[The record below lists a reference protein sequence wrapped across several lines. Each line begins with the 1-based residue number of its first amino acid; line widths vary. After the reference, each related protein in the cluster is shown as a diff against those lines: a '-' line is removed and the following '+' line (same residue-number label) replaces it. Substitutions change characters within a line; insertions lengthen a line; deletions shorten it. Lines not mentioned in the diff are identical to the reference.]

1 MKFRIIYMMKKY
13 RSDYL
18 LNSMK
23 PGRVY
28 RRKELNEY
36 SNSVDREL
44 AKLSFKGVVKK
55 LSAGLYVKPEQ
66 SRFGKLPPDDKEL
79 VRAFLNNKQFLLMSF
94 NYYTSLGLG
103 LTQLYNEILVYN
115 RRRHGQIKLGSK
127 KFVFKNIPEFPK
139 KPSREF
145 LLIDMLNNLK
155 SLGEDSSK
163 ILKRLKKKKD
173 SFDMKKTSLMAK
185 RYGKL
190 KTKKI
195 IKELYA

>member
-1 MKFRIIYMMKKY
+1 MKKY
-13 RSDYL
+13 RSNYL

-23 PGRVY
+23 SGRVY

-44 AKLSFKGVVKK
+44 AELSFKGAVKK

-66 SRFGKLPPDDKEL
+66 SRFGELPPDDKEL
-79 VRAFLNNKQFLLMSF
+79 VRAFLNDNQFLLMSF

-115 RRRHGQIKLGSK
+115 RRRHGKVKLGSK
-127 KFVFKNIPEFPK
+127 KFVFKNIPEFPRK
-139 KPSREF
+139 LSREF

-155 SLGEDSSK
+155 SLGEDSSEV
-163 ILKRLKKKKD
+163 LKRLKKKKD
-173 SFDMKKTSLMAK
+173 NFNMRKTSLMAK
-185 RYGKL
+185 RYGKV
-190 KTKKI
+190 KTKNF

>member
-1 MKFRIIYMMKKY
+1 MKKY

-23 PGRVY
+23 PGKVY
-28 RRKELNEY
+28 RRKELSEY

-44 AKLSFKGVVKK
+44 VELSFRGAVKK

-66 SRFGKLPPDDKEL
+66 SRFGDLPPDDKEL
-79 VRAFLNNKQFLLMSF
+79 VRAFLNDNQFLLMSF

-115 RRRHGQIKLGSK
+115 RRRHGKVKLGSK

-145 LLIDMLNNLK
+145 LLIDMLNNLN
-155 SLGEDSSK
+155 SLGEDSSEV
-163 ILKRLKKKKD
+163 LKRLKKKKD
-173 SFDMKKTSLMAK
+173 NFDMRKTSLMAK
-185 RYGKL
+185 RYGKVR
-190 KTKKI
+190 TKKM

>member
-1 MKFRIIYMMKKY
+1 MKKY

-44 AKLSFKGVVKK
+44 AELSLKGTVKK

-66 SRFGKLPPDDKEL
+66 SRFGDLPPNDKEL
-79 VRAFLNNKQFLLMSF
+79 VRAFLNDNQFLLMSF

-103 LTQLYNEILVYN
+103 LTQLYNEVLVYN
-115 RRRHGQIKLGSK
+115 RRRHGKIKLGSK
-127 KFVFKNIPEFPK
+127 KFVFKNIPEFPRK
-139 KPSREF
+139 LSREF

-155 SLGEDSSK
+155 LLGEDPSEV
-163 ILKRLKKKKD
+163 LKRLKKKKD
-173 SFDMKKTSLMAK
+173 NFNMRKISLMAK
-185 RYGKL
+185 KYGKVR
-190 KTKKI
+190 TKSF

>member
-1 MKFRIIYMMKKY
+1 MMKKY

-44 AKLSFKGVVKK
+44 AELSFKGAVKK

-66 SRFGKLPPDDKEL
+66 SRFGGLPPDDKEL
-79 VRAFLNNKQFLLMSF
+79 VRAFLNGNQFLLMSF

-103 LTQLYNEILVYN
+103 LTQLYNETLVYN
-115 RRRHGQIKLGSK
+115 RRRHGKVKLGSK
-127 KFVFKNIPEFPK
+127 KFVFKNIPEFPRK
-139 KPSREF
+139 LSREF

-155 SLGEDSSK
+155 SLGEDSSEV
-163 ILKRLKKKKD
+163 LKRLKKKKD
-173 SFDMKKTSLMAK
+173 NFNMRKISLMAK
-185 RYGKL
+185 KYGKL
-190 KTKKI
+190 RTKKF

>member
-1 MKFRIIYMMKKY
+1 MKKY

-23 PGRVY
+23 PGKVY

-44 AKLSFKGVVKK
+44 AELSFKGAVKK

-66 SRFGKLPPDDKEL
+66 SRFGDLPPDDKEL
-79 VRAFLNNKQFLLMSF
+79 VRAFLNDNQFLLMSF

-115 RRRHGQIKLGSK
+115 RRRHGKVKLGSK
-127 KFVFKNIPEFPK
+127 KFVFKNIPEFPRK
-139 KPSREF
+139 LSREF

-155 SLGEDSSK
+155 SLGEDSSEV
-163 ILKRLKKKKD
+163 LKRLKKKKD
-173 SFDMKKTSLMAK
+173 NFNMRKTSLMAK
-185 RYGKL
+185 RYGKVR
-190 KTKKI
+190 TKSF

>member
-1 MKFRIIYMMKKY
+1 MKKY

-94 NYYTSLGLG
+94 NYYTSLGLA

-127 KFVFKNIPEFPK
+127 KFVFKNMPEFPK

>member
-1 MKFRIIYMMKKY
+1 MMKKY
-13 RSDYL
+13 RSNYL

-28 RRKELNEY
+28 RRKELNKY

-44 AKLSFKGVVKK
+44 AELSFKGTVKK
-55 LSAGLYVKPEQ
+55 LFAGLYVKPEQ
-66 SRFGKLPPDDKEL
+66 SRFGELPPDDKEL
-79 VRAFLNNKQFLLMSF
+79 VRAFLNDTQFLLMSF

-115 RRRHGQIKLGSK
+115 RKRHGKFKLGSK
-127 KFVFKNIPEFPK
+127 KFVFKNIPEFPRRL
-139 KPSREF
+139 SREF

-155 SLGEDSSK
+155 SLGEDSSEV
-163 ILKRLKKKKD
+163 LKRLKKKKD
-173 SFDMKKTSLMAK
+173 SFNMRKTSLMVK
-185 RYGKL
+185 RYGKVR
-190 KTKKI
+190 TKKI

>member
-1 MKFRIIYMMKKY
+1 MKKY
-13 RSDYL
+13 RSEYL

-44 AKLSFKGVVKK
+44 AELSFKGAVKK

-66 SRFGKLPPDDKEL
+66 SRFGSLPPDDKEL
-79 VRAFLNNKQFLLMSF
+79 VRAFLNDNQFLLMSF

-115 RRRHGQIKLGSK
+115 RRRHGKVKLGSK
-127 KFVFKNIPEFPK
+127 KFVFKNIPEFPRK
-139 KPSREF
+139 LSREF

-155 SLGEDSSK
+155 SLGEDFSEV
-163 ILKRLKKKKD
+163 LKRLKKKKD
-173 SFDMKKTSLMAK
+173 NFNMRKTSLMAK
-185 RYGKL
+185 RYGKVR
-190 KTKKI
+190 TKSF

>member
-1 MKFRIIYMMKKY
+1 MKKY

-44 AKLSFKGVVKK
+44 AKLSFKGVIKK

-127 KFVFKNIPEFPK
+127 KFVFKNMPEFPK

>member
-1 MKFRIIYMMKKY
+1 MMKKY

-44 AKLSFKGVVKK
+44 AELSFKGAVKK

-66 SRFGKLPPDDKEL
+66 SRFGGLPPDDKEL
-79 VRAFLNNKQFLLMSF
+79 VRAFLNGNQFLLMSF

-103 LTQLYNEILVYN
+103 LTQLYNETLVYN
-115 RRRHGQIKLGSK
+115 RRRHGKVKLGSK
-127 KFVFKNIPEFPK
+127 KFVFKNIPEFPRK
-139 KPSREF
+139 LSREF

-155 SLGEDSSK
+155 SLGEDSAEV
-163 ILKRLKKKKD
+163 LKRLKKKKD
-173 SFDMKKTSLMAK
+173 NFNMRKISLMAK
-185 RYGKL
+185 RYGKVR
-190 KTKKI
+190 TKKF

>member
-1 MKFRIIYMMKKY
+1 MMKKY

-44 AKLSFKGVVKK
+44 AELSFKGAVKK

-66 SRFGKLPPDDKEL
+66 SRFGGLPPNDKEL
-79 VRAFLNNKQFLLMSF
+79 VRAFLNDNQFLLMSF

-115 RRRHGQIKLGSK
+115 RRRHGKVKLGSK
-127 KFVFKNIPEFPK
+127 KFVFKNIPEFPR

-155 SLGEDSSK
+155 SLGEDSSEV
-163 ILKRLKKKKD
+163 LKRLKKKKD
-173 SFDMKKTSLMAK
+173 SFNMRKTSLMAK
-185 RYGKL
+185 RYGKVR
-190 KTKKI
+190 TKKI

>member
-1 MKFRIIYMMKKY
+1 MRKY

-23 PGRVY
+23 PGRIY

-44 AKLSFKGVVKK
+44 AELSFKGAVKK
-55 LSAGLYVKPEQ
+55 LSAGLYVKSEQ
-66 SRFGKLPPDDKEL
+66 SRFGGLPPDDKEL
-79 VRAFLNNKQFLLMSF
+79 VRAFLNDNQFLLMSF

-103 LTQLYNEILVYN
+103 FTQLYNETLVYN
-115 RRRHGQIKLGSK
+115 RRRHGQVKLGSK
-127 KFVFKNIPEFPK
+127 KFVFKNIPEFPRK
-139 KPSREF
+139 LSREF

-155 SLGEDSSK
+155 SLGEDPSEV
-163 ILKRLKKKKD
+163 LKRLKKKKD
-173 SFDMKKTSLMAK
+173 NFNMRKTSLMAK
-185 RYGKL
+185 RYGKVR
-190 KTKKI
+190 TKKI